1 MIIYI
6 LYIYY
11 DNYITYIMI
20 SYMISYIIIYDDYIY
35 IYTHTGLLGSS
46 IWKEHGELTDGGKAG
61 SRNVYLEIIT
71 TVSFNLGTE
80 NKKLI

>member
-1 MIIYI
+1 MMI
-6 LYIYY
+6 
-11 DNYITYIMI
+11 
-20 SYMISYIIIYDDYIY
+20 IY